1 LIDYVLVDYENVGPS
16 VRNCRIADDAQVIVF
31 FGQTTAKIHP
41 HISRWLGHR
50 AEFITIDG
58 RGPNAL
64 DFHISFYAG
73 MIVNE
78 DITSRITV
86 ISRDKGFDPLIT
98 HVAKMGVSVKR
109 LDPPARKM
117 LDHSKKLDDNLYAT
131 T

>member
-1 LIDYVLVDYENVGPS
+1 
-16 VRNCRIADDAQVIVF
+16 
-31 FGQTTAKIHP
+31 
-41 HISRWLGHR
+41 
-50 AEFITIDG
+50 
-58 RGPNAL
+58 
-64 DFHISFYAG
+64 

-78 DITSRITV
+78 DITSQITV